1 MKSCLTT
8 LQTSK
13 CNLCQASVPR
23 KDGSTTGMVIH
34 LKRHHGFLK
43 KHNAYKTYE
52 ELSVLKDN
60 CLKAKKRKLEQPEQL
75 EPKTKQPKVEDAIN
89 SKYPPNHPR
98 QIKINNAIAA
108 AMCVDAMP
116 ANSANRPGFKL
127 SPFHLTDLTAMM

>member
-1 MKSCLTT
+1 MDFFALITEYKESDSTASPIWIYYEKRPDNT
-8 LQTSK
+8 AK

-60 CLKAKKRKLEQPEQL
+60 RLKATKRKLDC
-75 EPKTKQPKVEDAIN
+75 T
-89 SKYPPNHPR
+89 
-98 QIKINNAIAA
+98 
-108 AMCVDAMP
+108 
-116 ANSANRPGFKL
+116 
-127 SPFHLTDLTAMM
+127 

>member
-1 MKSCLTT
+1 MDFSALIIEYKERDSTASPIWIYYEKRPDNT
-8 LQTSK
+8 AK

-60 CLKAKKRKLEQPEQL
+60 RLKAKKRSKIARVDG
-75 EPKTKQPKVEDAIN
+75 KQ
-89 SKYPPNHPR
+89 SKPLSIHLNH
-98 QIKINNAIAA
+98 
-108 AMCVDAMP
+108 V
-116 ANSANRPGFKL
+116 SW
-127 SPFHLTDLTAMM
+127 S

>member
-1 MKSCLTT
+1 MDFSALITEYKESDSTASPIWIYYEKRPDF
-8 LQTSK
+8 TSK

-60 CLKAKKRKLEQPEQL
+60 RLKANKAKLRP
-75 EPKTKQPKVEDAIN
+75 I
-89 SKYPPNHPR
+89 
-98 QIKINNAIAA
+98 
-108 AMCVDAMP
+108 
-116 ANSANRPGFKL
+116 SAPCLNKNL
-127 SPFHLTDLTAMM
+127 